1 MNATSPQ
8 PPAPARPRNAYID
21 TLRGVSIFGVA
32 CIHFGGSF
40 VNLGNVWSPSFY
52 LGLIFGQ
59 FFNFAV
65 PLFLFLS
72 GVLAGMGSSKPAP
85 SLWSYYSGR
94 LWRIGV
100 PYLAASVASFFL
112 LNHLT
117 EWLALPDAEAR
128 LGWLARRLCYLGVEP
143 TLYFIP
149 LILQMYLMQPLLK
162 ALPGW
167 IHSLLRRF
175 AGETVKPEHAV
186 LGLALLF
193 LAGHV
198 LLGVLCFRSVL
209 SYYTWCRPCSL
220 FWLPY
225 FFCGLHYRALGTFFN
240 RRRWLILA
248 AVALVV
254 AAGALASDFRY
265 LTDRSQVGANFE
277 FNNTDF
283 AYCRPQLLIYDLA
296 AVVVLSVGIA
306 LGWSWRPN
314 LLSFLGPYTL
324 EIYLWHILL
333 LYEGAWRWAEVL
345 DTCRQMPEVILFI
358 AAAACFLIAG
368 AKHYYTAAIG
378 TFRQY
383 RLVLVRDPW

>member
-1 MNATSPQ
+1 MSAVAAN
-8 PPAPARPRNAYID
+8 PPAPAARSAYID
-21 TLRGVSIFGVA
+21 TLRGMAIFGVA

-40 VNLGNVWSPSFY
+40 VTVAHAWSPSFY
-52 LGLIFGQ
+52 LGLIFGH

-72 GVLAGMGSSKPAP
+72 GVLAGNSSKVV
-85 SLWSYYSGR
+85 SLWEYYRGR
-94 LWRIGV
+94 LVRIVV
-100 PYLAASVASFFL
+100 PYLAASLVSFFV
-112 LNHLT
+112 LNHYAEWQALPGAGDKAR
-117 EWLALPDAEAR
+117 WLAAR
-128 LGWLARRLCYLGVEP
+128 ILYTGVEP

-149 LILQMYLMQPLLK
+149 LILQFYLVQPLLK
-162 ALPGW
+162 ALPRW
-167 IHSLLRRF
+167 IHSLTQRVTGPALR
-175 AGETVKPEHAV
+175 VEHVV
-186 LGLALLF
+186 LGLSALA
-193 LAGHV
+193 LALHIV
-198 LLGVLCFRSVL
+198 LGNLCYRSVL
-209 SYYTWCRPCSL
+209 SYYLWCRPCSL

-248 AVALVV
+248 GIAVVV

-265 LTDRSQVGANFE
+265 LTDRSLVGAHFE

-296 AVVVLSVGIA
+296 AVVALSVGIA

-314 LLSFLGPYTL
+314 ALSFLGPYTL

-333 LYEGAWRWAEVL
+333 LYEGAWRWAGVL
-345 DTCRQMPEVILFI
+345 DTCREMPEVILI
-358 AAAACFLIAG
+358 ISAAACFLIGG
-368 AKHYYTAAIG
+368 AKHLYAAG
-378 TFRQY
+378 LGLVRQY